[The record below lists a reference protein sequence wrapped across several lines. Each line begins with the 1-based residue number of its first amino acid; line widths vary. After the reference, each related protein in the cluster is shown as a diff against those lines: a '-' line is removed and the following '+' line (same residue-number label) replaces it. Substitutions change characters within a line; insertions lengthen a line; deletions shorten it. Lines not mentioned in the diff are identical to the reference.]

1 MPKILI
7 VDDVKA
13 FLDLEVSFLK
23 RAECE
28 IISAMDGLEAL
39 KQAKREKPDLIFLDI
54 EMPKMTGIEVLRIIR
69 NDPELKNTPVVIV
82 TALENKEEE
91 ALKAGATEFLK
102 KPVYEKDI
110 LYMVKKYVGIPERR
124 EERIAVSLPVRV
136 KTEKKVID
144 GFTRDL
150 SLVGAFVII
159 RESIPLGTEVEIEME
174 IPSEV
179 KETRMEKIK
188 ITGEVVRE
196 EKEEIKGQ
204 VIKGVGIAF
213 KRISGL
219 GKKILAEFIKK
230 KLS

>member
-7 VDDVKA
+7 VDDVRA

-39 KQAKREKPDLIFLDI
+39 KLAKREKPDLIFLDI
-54 EMPKMTGIEVLRIIR
+54 EIPRMTGIEVLRILR
-69 NDPELKNTPVVIV
+69 NDPELKRTPVVIV

-91 ALKAGATEFLK
+91 AMRAGATEFLR

-110 LYMVKKYVGIPERR
+110 LNMVKKYVGIPERR
-124 EERIAVSLPVRV
+124 EERIAVSLPVSI
-136 KTEKKVID
+136 KIGKKLVN
-144 GFTRDL
+144 GFTKDL

-159 RESIPLGTEVEIEME
+159 RDSIPFGSGVEIEME
-174 IPSEV
+174 IPSET
-179 KETRMEKIK
+179 KEKKMEKIK
-188 ITGEVVRE
+188 VFGEVVRE
-196 EKEEIKGQ
+196 EKEDLKGQ
-204 VIKGVGIAF
+204 IITGVGIAF

-219 GKKILAEFIKK
+219 GKKILAEFIRKK
-230 KLS
+230 TS

>member
-7 VDDVKA
+7 VDDVRA
-13 FLDLEVSFLK
+13 FLDLEISFLK

-28 IISAMDGLEAL
+28 ILPAMDGLEAL

-54 EMPKMTGIEVLRIIR
+54 EMPRMTGIEVLRIIR
-69 NDPELKNTPVVIV
+69 NDPELKNIPVVIV

-91 ALKAGATEFLK
+91 AMKAGATEFLR

-110 LYMVKKYVGIPERR
+110 LYMVKKYIGIPERR
-124 EERIAVSLPVRV
+124 EERIAVSLPVRI
-136 KTEKKVID
+136 KAGKKVID

-159 RESIPLGTEVEIEME
+159 RDSIPFGSEVEIEME
-174 IPSEV
+174 IPSETKV
-179 KETRMEKIK
+179 TKVEKIK
-188 ITGEVVRE
+188 ISGDVVRE
-196 EKEEIKGQ
+196 EKEELKGQ
-204 VIKGVGIAF
+204 IITGVGIAF
-213 KRISGL
+213 KRISAL
-219 GKKILAEFIKK
+219 GKRILEEFIKK